1 MSYILDALKKSELER
16 AQKAQQQTEFPASQN
31 QTQPPAQF
39 DERSRETSWALKAV
53 YLLLAVLSVLVL
65 LKIFEVPR
73 ESVYLEE
80 AEREL
85 SAVEEI
91 VVEAKL
97 IEAELIQVKKVVPAK
112 DSFVEKGSIVSVE
125 KQSSQDSSI
134 INKESV
140 VKASVT
146 NTANSEAGLAV
157 LKDTAIAIEQAPKEV
172 LNQLPTMSISSHIY
186 STQADRRSI
195 VVNDQRLVEGDF
207 VSPGVQVKQITNQG
221 MIVQVQGRL
230 LVVSRSRG
238 WGL

>member
-31 QTQPPAQF
+31 QTQPPAQAQF

-53 YLLLAVLSVLVL
+53 YLLLAVLSVFVL

-73 ESVYLEE
+73 ESVY
-80 AEREL
+80 
-85 SAVEEI
+85 
-91 VVEAKL
+91 
-97 IEAELIQVKKVVPAK
+97 
-112 DSFVEKGSIVSVE
+112 VSE
-125 KQSSQDSSI
+125 NQSSQDSSI
-134 INKESV
+134 INNQG
-140 VKASVT
+140 AT
-146 NTANSEAGLAV
+146 NTVSSETV

-186 STQADRRSI
+186 STQANRRSI

-207 VSPGVQVKQITNQG
+207 VSPGIQVQQITNQG
-221 MIVQVQGRL
+221 MIILTHGRL
-230 LVVSRSRG
+230 LIVSRSRG